1 MGYTQCVYL
10 GVMQNK
16 INSLIR
22 LGNFL
27 IDSVVIVIFI
37 MLSSYLL
44 RDIVSQDQM
53 KISGIVYYFVME
65 YTMGQT
71 IGKILTKSK
80 VVDVKNKGH
89 PKFIQIFIR
98 TLSRLIPVDFVS
110 YLFNKQGIHDYISKT
125 KLIKN

>member
-1 MGYTQCVYL
+1 
-10 GVMQNK
+10 MQNK
-16 INSLIR
+16 MDSLIR

-53 KISGIVYYFVME
+53 KISGIVIYYVYYFVME
-65 YTMGQT
+65 YTLGQT

-110 YLFNKQGIHDYISKT
+110 YLFNKQGIHDYFSKT